1 MAYQGEGRP
10 PDHRTLHPV
19 GSFRHLLQR
28 RLRSSRL
35 PRITKWLTEIA
46 TQQCFG
52 IAMDQIGAW
61 LWRSRA
67 FEVKPGIVWSR
78 FKDGAASRV
87 ERRLV
92 PLDLACPQD
101 TEGPMEASVGDIRL
115 ARIDKR
121 DLSLP
126 SVNLERPHVL
136 WRFAKAQAKLGPS
149 LRQLGPF
156 DGRTGAATSFPDFPA
171 SALSLPPA
179 DRVMSATSLLELARR
194 VGSPAAGHISG
205 VA

>member
-1 MAYQGEGRP
+1 MVNRNRDPAVLWDSHGPNRY
-10 PDHRTLHPV
+10 LA
-19 GSFRHLLQR
+19 
-28 RLRSSRL
+28 
-35 PRITKWLTEIA
+35 IA
-46 TQQCFG
+46 IPGF
-52 IAMDQIGAW
+52 
-61 LWRSRA
+61 

-78 FKDGAASRV
+78 FTDGAASKV
-87 ERRLV
+87 ERRIV
-92 PLDLACPQD
+92 PLGLAYPQD
-101 TEGPMEASVGDIRL
+101 TEGPMEAGVGDIRL

-126 SVNLERPHVL
+126 SVNLGRPHVL
-136 WRFAKAQAKLGPS
+136 WRFAKARAKLGPS

-156 DGRTGAATSFPDFPA
+156 DGRTGAATSSPDFPA